1 MQRQIDQ
8 PGGASGEPDAA
19 TGGPSRRLE
28 QIRGLAAICAAVLCW
43 VIAGFALADGDLS
56 PNAFLGGSKALFV
69 VLAVVMTIVAGVKAR
84 VLRRRE

>member
-8 PGGASGEPDAA
+8 PGGASDEPDAA
-19 TGGPSRRLE
+19 AGPSRRLE

-69 VLAVVMTIVAGVKAR
+69 VLAVVMTIVAAVKAR